1 MQIEYDGSHSI
12 TFYDYRAV
20 TTGNDASI
28 TSHKYNTWTDWCLIP
43 TSAPVINPFEAKI
56 SIVSVGG
63 SNRVVDLSEALTGS
77 VLVGRNTG
85 DWEFIMDIERAIK
98 DPTIVNV
105 SNPWDLYFKI
115 NSAIHGK
122 WVAVVLDD
130 MLNRTYTGR
139 ISVSDFNIDSQY
151 AKIKFTYNLG
161 YRGRSKIGDRK
172 AE

>member
-85 DWEFIMDIERAIK
+85 DWEFIMDTERANKTPIQ
-98 DPTIVNV
+98 I
-105 SNPWDLYFKI
+105 YFQI
-115 NSAIHGK
+115 YNALHGK